1 MLLGTTGI
9 LAINIGGTTI
19 HSGLGIKPGTKAL
32 GLNDKSKA
40 TFRNRLSE
48 VIYGQI
54 LIQFWGGDIS
64 DSQKSICRSF
74 SYDCSMKHL
83 LVLQLCYGIYLNM
96 NN

>member
-19 HSGLGIKPGTKAL
+19 HSGLGIKPGTKVL

-54 LIQFWGGDIS
+54 LIQFWGG
-64 DSQKSICRSF
+64 
-74 SYDCSMKHL
+74 
-83 LVLQLCYGIYLNM
+83 GIFLIRKKAFAGLSVM
-96 NN
+96 TVV

>member
-9 LAINIGGTTI
+9 LVINIGGTTI
-19 HSGLGIKPGTKAL
+19 HSGLGIKPGTKVL

-54 LIQFWGGDIS
+54 LIQFWGGIFLIRKKAFAGLS
-64 DSQKSICRSF
+64 V
-74 SYDCSMKHL
+74 MT
-83 LVLQLCYGIYLNM
+83 VV
-96 NN
+96 